1 MSKDRFVDNTY
12 SLAKGLHHIN
22 IAKAYFEDVR
32 LGTTGAVKSVFNQ
45 YVQKTDWIL
54 NDMKDRLNEESR
66 SILKKEIED
75 SIALESIIDK
85 LIHLDTKQRD
95 FIENLLESMRKGE
108 EVKII

>member
-1 MSKDRFVDNTY
+1 MNKDRFVDNTY

-32 LGTTGAVKSVFNQ
+32 IGTTGSVKSVFNQ

-66 SILKKEIED
+66 IILKKELED

>member
-1 MSKDRFVDNTY
+1 MNQNSFVDNTY

-32 LGTTGAVKSVFNQ
+32 LGTSGPVKAVFNQ
-45 YVQKTDWIL
+45 YIQKTEWIL
-54 NDMKDRLNEESR
+54 NDLRDRLNEESR
-66 SILKKEIED
+66 TVLKKELED

-85 LIHLDTKQRD
+85 LIHLNTDQRD

-108 EVKII
+108 EVKIV

>member
-1 MSKDRFVDNTY
+1 MSQNSFVDNTY

-66 SILKKEIED
+66 SILKKELED